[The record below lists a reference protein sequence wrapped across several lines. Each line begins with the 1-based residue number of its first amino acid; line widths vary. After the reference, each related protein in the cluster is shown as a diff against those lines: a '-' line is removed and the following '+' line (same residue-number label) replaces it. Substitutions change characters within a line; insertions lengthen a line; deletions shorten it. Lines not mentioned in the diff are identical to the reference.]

1 MTDSCDDP
9 CDDVTE
15 RQNTLQGWI
24 RPPEKNLEETKE
36 TVDPTSMMMYK
47 YDIR

>member
-1 MTDSCDDP
+1 MIDSCDDP

-15 RQNTLQGWI
+15 RQNTLRGWI
-24 RPPEKNLEETKE
+24 KAPEIKVKETKE